1 MYEIIPLK
9 DIDFGATGNLAILQ
23 NAQFVL
29 STVMNTCF
37 MDREFGWEPPIDDP
51 SEQAKVLM
59 SAQIVEVL
67 EKTIPEISVE
77 EVSFD
82 EEFET
87 GKIFPRVKVVINDG
101 SQI

>member
-9 DIDFGATGNLAILQ
+9 NIDFGATGNLAILQ
-23 NAQFVL
+23 NARFVL
-29 STVMNTCF
+29 STVTNTCY

-59 SAQIVEVL
+59 AAQIVEVL
-67 EKTIPEISVE
+67 EKTIPEITVE
-77 EVSFD
+77 DVSFD
-82 EEFET
+82 EVPET
-87 GKIFPRVKVVINDG
+87 GNIYPRVKVVINDG